1 MDNILELLNT
11 ACGTDNISYDTN
23 LVNLNMDSITFI
35 KLIIAIETEFNVE
48 FNDDALLIE
57 KYETVKD
64 MNDYVLSLDNTILRD
79 TEDLWE

>member
-79 TEDLWE
+79 TEDL